1 MSKMIL
7 TKEGLIRE
15 EPQIQKENHRASI
28 TDKQLKN
35 LVKEVTKVLKNIQ
48 K

>member
-1 MSKMIL
+1 MIQ
-7 TKEGLIRE
+7 TKEGLI
-15 EPQIQKENHRASI
+15 KEAEVKKTVQPSI
-28 TDKQLKN
+28 TNEQLKN